1 MDRGVQL
8 MTDREWLG
16 VVIAVVIA
24 AMVLFVAGMEWV
36 EGREA
41 RRDRLQHDA
50 LQQRLGHRHTPYR
63 SNSKADT
70 R

>member
-1 MDRGVQL
+1 V
-8 MTDREWLG
+8 TDREWLG
-16 VVIAVVIA
+16 VVIAVVIV

-50 LQQRLGHRHTPYR
+50 LKQRLGHRYAPYR
-63 SNSKADT
+63 ANSKADQQ
-70 R
+70 